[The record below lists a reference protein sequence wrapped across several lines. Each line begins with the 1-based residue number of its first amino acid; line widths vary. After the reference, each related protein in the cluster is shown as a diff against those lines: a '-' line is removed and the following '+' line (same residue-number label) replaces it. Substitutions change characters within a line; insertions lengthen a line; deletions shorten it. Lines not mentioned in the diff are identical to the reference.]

1 MGLVWL
7 HNNCS
12 EGSCFCNHLDGDLGP
27 IVLSTSQQ
35 YLQILLQK
43 LDIVFCLLD
52 GIFLNDWK

>member
-12 EGSCFCNHLDGDLGP
+12 VGSCLCNHLDGDLGP
-27 IVLSTSQQ
+27 IVLPTPQQ

-43 LDIVFCLLD
+43 LDIVFHLLE
-52 GIFLNDWK
+52 GIFLDDWK